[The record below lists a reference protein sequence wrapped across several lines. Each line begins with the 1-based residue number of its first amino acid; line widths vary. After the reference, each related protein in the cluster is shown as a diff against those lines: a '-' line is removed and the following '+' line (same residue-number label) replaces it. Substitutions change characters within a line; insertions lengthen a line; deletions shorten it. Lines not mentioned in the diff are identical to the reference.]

1 MREISIDFTFEMS
14 KSPSAINT
22 RVFTCLPVFGQT
34 KSSIARRIYRDEIDF
49 VPPFASAVEP
59 L

>member
-1 MREISIDFTFEMS
+1 MKINTIDSTFEIS

-34 KSSIARRIYRDEIDF
+34 KSNIARRIYRDDIDF
-49 VPPFASAVEP
+49 VPPFTSAVEP